1 MRSDK
6 PRRMNLVPAARQL
19 RREQTPAEAALWR
32 LLRGDRLGLPFRRQH
47 VIGRFVVDFCC
58 PAARLVI
65 EPDGAVHDSDDARE
79 QDAWREEQLQLLGYH
94 VVRFR
99 NDVVLQSPDLVID
112 EILAATGRG
121 GDSAR

>member
-1 MRSDK
+1 
-6 PRRMNLVPAARQL
+6 MNLVPAARQL

-65 EPDGAVHDSDDARE
+65 ELDGAVHDSDDARE
-79 QDAWREEQLQLLGYH
+79 QDAWREEQLQLLGYN

-112 EILAATGRG
+112 KILTATGRG

>member
-1 MRSDK
+1 MRTDR

-32 LLRGDRLGLPFRRQH
+32 RLRGDRLGVSFRRQH

-65 EPDGAVHDSDDARE
+65 ELDGAVHDADDVRV
-79 QDAWREEQLQLLGYH
+79 QDAWREEQLHALGYD
-94 VVRFR
+94 VIRFR
-99 NDVVLQSPDLVID
+99 NDVVLNTPELAI
-112 EILAATGRG
+112 ETILAAIQKAN
-121 GDSAR
+121 SATF